1 MVIIRVYWYLKI
13 EYTTLCI
20 SIGGYHAKTMEHPHQ
35 CELNMNTDNKIIEL
49 SLKGWGQSSGDWR
62 GILS

>member
-49 SLKGWGQSSGDWR
+49 SLKGWGQS
-62 GILS
+62 